1 MTSMDFLLFL
11 ARRHLRTRWRQ
22 SVLLVASIAVGVA
35 ILTTA
40 LSLTNGFE
48 ADLVGRI
55 LGTTPHISAT
65 NSLTGKLKN
74 YDQIAEALED
84 YPHVEAVLPYVSA
97 QGLIAHGQA
106 ATGAVIRGIDPQL
119 QGERQEW
126 RKYVVSGKLESRED
140 MPGVMLGAELARKI
154 GVSLGDR
161 VKVVTGQGTQQT
173 AVVTGLFQ
181 AGLFEYDSH
190 IAFLDLATAQ
200 RLFKM
205 GDAVTGLE
213 VRLDDVFAATP
224 VARDMAAEVPAH
236 FRPWTTT
243 NHSLL
248 AALALE
254 KRVIFLVTLFIII
267 VATMGVT
274 NTLAMW
280 VLEQSRELGL
290 LRAIGAPAKTVGRLV
305 VAQGFLVGVLGT
317 GIGLVTG
324 WLLSSAL
331 GAFPLRLPS
340 DIYYIDKLP
349 VQMQLGDFVT
359 VAVCSI
365 LIGLVACLLPAR
377 RAMVLDPIEVIRR
390 TS

>member
-1 MTSMDFLLFL
+1 MNFLFFL

-22 SVLLVASIAVGVA
+22 SILLVASIAVGVA

-48 ADLVGRI
+48 GDLVGRI

-65 NSLTGKLKN
+65 NSLTGKLRN
-74 YDQIAEALED
+74 YDEIRAALKS
-84 YPHVEAVLPYVSA
+84 YPHVQAVLPYVSA
-97 QGLIAHGQA
+97 QGLVAHGQA
-106 ATGAVIRGIDPQL
+106 ATGAIIRGIDPKL
-119 QGERQEW
+119 QGEREEW
-126 RKYVVSGKLESRED
+126 RKYVVSGSLESRD
-140 MPGVMLGAELARKI
+140 SLPGVMLGSELARKI

-161 VKVVTGQGTQQT
+161 VKLVTSQNTQAT

-181 AGLFEYDSH
+181 AGLFEYDAH
-190 IAFLDLATAQ
+190 IVFLDLKAAQ
-200 RLFKM
+200 RLFRM

-213 VRLDDVFAATP
+213 VRLDDVFVATR
-224 VARDMAAEVPAH
+224 VARQMAAEVPAH
-236 FRPWTTT
+236 LPPWTLT
-243 NHSLL
+243 NHTLL

-267 VATMGVT
+267 VATMGVA

-290 LRAIGAPAKTVGRLV
+290 LRAIGAPASTVGRLV
-305 VAQGFLVGVLGT
+305 VVQGFLVGVIGT
-317 GIGLVTG
+317 GLGLVAG
-324 WLLSSAL
+324 WLLSL
-331 GAFPLRLPS
+331 GLGTFPLQLPS
-340 DIYYIDKLP
+340 DVYYIDKLP
-349 VQMQLGDFVT
+349 VEMQLGDFVT

-365 LIGLVACLLPAR
+365 LIGLVACFLPAR
-377 RAMVLDPIEVIRR
+377 RAMVLDPIEIIRR

>member
-1 MTSMDFLLFL
+1 MEFLFFL
-11 ARRHLRTRWRQ
+11 ARRHLRSRWRQ

-48 ADLVGRI
+48 ADLVDRI

-65 NSLTGKLKN
+65 NSLTGKLRN
-74 YDQIAEALED
+74 YDEIARKLASF
-84 YPHVEAVLPYVSA
+84 PHVEAVLPYVSA

-106 ATGAVIRGIDPQL
+106 ATGAVIRGIDPVL
-119 QGERQEW
+119 QARREEW
-126 RKYVVSGKLESRED
+126 RKYVVSGSLESHGEL
-140 MPGVMLGAELARKI
+140 PGIMLGSELAQKI
-154 GVSLGDR
+154 GVTLGDR
-161 VKVVTGQGTQQT
+161 VKVVTGQNTQLT

-181 AGLFEYDSH
+181 AGLFEYDAH
-190 IAFLDLATAQ
+190 IAFLEIGAAR
-200 RLFKM
+200 RLFRL

-213 VRLDDVFAATP
+213 VRLDDVFVAGA
-224 VARDMAAEVPAH
+224 VAREMAAEVPAH

-254 KRVIFLVTLFIII
+254 KRVIFLVTLFIVI

-290 LRAIGAPAKTVGRLV
+290 LRAVGATARDVGRLV
-305 VAQGFLVGVLGT
+305 VAQGFLVGIVGT
-317 GIGLVTG
+317 GAGLAVG
-324 WLLSSAL
+324 WLLSTAL

-340 DIYYIDKLP
+340 DVYYIDKLP
-349 VQMQLGDFVT
+349 VQMQVGDFVT
-359 VAVCSI
+359 VAICSI
-365 LIGLVACLLPAR
+365 VIGLVACLLPAR
-377 RAMVLDPIEVIRR
+377 RAMVLDPIEIIRR

>member
-1 MTSMDFLLFL
+1 MAFLLFL

-22 SVLLVASIAVGVA
+22 SIILVASIAVGVA

-55 LGTTPHISAT
+55 LSTTPHISAT
-65 NSLTGKLKN
+65 NALTGRLR
-74 YDQIAEALED
+74 DQDRIATMIRQFRE
-84 YPHVEAVLPYVSA
+84 VKAVLPYISA
-97 QGLIAHGQA
+97 QGLIAHGSS
-106 ATGAVIRGIDPQL
+106 ATGALVRGIDPVE
-119 QGERQEW
+119 QGKARDW
-126 RKYVVSGKLESRED
+126 SRFVVSGQLESREGL
-140 MPGVMLGAELARKI
+140 PGVMLGTELARKL

-161 VKVVTGQGTQQT
+161 VKVVTGGNGQLE

-190 IAFLDLATAQ
+190 IAFLELHAAQ
-200 RLFKM
+200 RLFRY
-205 GDAVTGLE
+205 GDAITGLE
-213 VRLDDVFAATP
+213 VRLGNVFRAP
-224 VARDMAAEVPAH
+224 RLAREMGAEIPAN
-236 FRPWTTT
+236 FRPWTLT

-267 VATMGVT
+267 VATMGVA

-290 LRAIGAPAKTVGRLV
+290 LRAIGAPARLVGRLV
-305 VAQGFLVGVLGT
+305 VAQGFLVGCLGT
-317 GIGLVTG
+317 GIGLVAG
-324 WLLSSAL
+324 WLLSIGL
-331 GAFPLRLPS
+331 GAFPLQLPQ
-340 DIYYIDKLP
+340 DVYYIDKLP
-349 VQMQLGDFVT
+349 VEMQVGDFLV
-359 VAVCSI
+359 VAVASI
-365 LIGLVACLLPAR
+365 AISLVGCLLPAR
-377 RAMVLDPIEVIRR
+377 RALHLDPIEIVRR